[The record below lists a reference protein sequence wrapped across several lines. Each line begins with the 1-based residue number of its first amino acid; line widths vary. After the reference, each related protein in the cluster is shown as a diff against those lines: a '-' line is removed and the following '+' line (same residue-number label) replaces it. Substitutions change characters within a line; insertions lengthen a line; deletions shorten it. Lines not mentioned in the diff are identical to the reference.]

1 MRKRRSKAKN
11 EKGKYF
17 LILAFTLLVLFA
29 VLIFFSSIKNNT
41 SKPTSNV
48 KAGEYLQIVHTKSIG
63 EFYNNRRTVE
73 ITELGLNITAV
84 KGDAHSIIIYVDT
97 QVDISN
103 DVYKHI
109 AKGETLS
116 VSVRLKGY
124 VTSLNSEGKFPVTV
138 GLSCSE
144 AAYDEIT
151 LLIDPDDII
160 GPTK

>member
-1 MRKRRSKAKN
+1 MRKKGSKAKN
-11 EKGKYF
+11 GKGKYF
-17 LILAFTLLVLFA
+17 LILAFILLVLFA
-29 VLIFFSSIKNNT
+29 VLIVFSIKNNT

-63 EFYNNRRTVE
+63 EFYNNRRTVK
-73 ITELGLNITAV
+73 ITELGLDITAV

-103 DVYKHI
+103 DVYKYI

-116 VSVRLKGY
+116 ITVKLNGY
-124 VTSLNSEGKFPVTV
+124 ITSLNPEGKFPVTV
-138 GLSCSE
+138 GVSCSE

-160 GPTK
+160 AP